1 MSTSARAVALIL
13 AGLLLLA
20 GLALSVGPGGA
31 GLPLALIAVLILL
44 GVVFERRY
52 GGGADLPHPAA
63 VEWQPTGER
72 FVDPESGM
80 ALEVWIDPLTGT
92 RRYEPIGDLPTPGS
106 FRRLPEGREPPRLD
120 PARRD
125 PI

>member
-1 MSTSARAVALIL
+1 MSASVRAVALIL

-20 GLALSVGPGGA
+20 GLVLSVGPGGA
-31 GLPLALIAVLILL
+31 GLPLAILAVLVVL

-52 GGGADLPHPAA
+52 GGGHDVPDAA
-63 VEWQPTGER
+63 AIAWQPTGER
-72 FVDPESGM
+72 FIDPESGD

-92 RRYEPIGDLPTPGS
+92 RRYEPLGELPTPGS
-106 FRRLPEGREPPRLD
+106 LRRLPERREPARLESD
-120 PARRD
+120 RRD